1 MYDIHQSQADLKGQR
16 VRTSESLTAYKDVQ
30 TFVNEE
36 NLGNQ
41 REYVQLET
49 SNSGL
54 AFIILSK
61 NITIQSK
68 ASYYPAIFIIN

>member
-36 NLGNQ
+36 NLGNH
-41 REYVQLET
+41 RKIVQETYLSTSGTAVFASILFFQTLEP
-49 SNSGL
+49 SF
-54 AFIILSK
+54 AD
-61 NITIQSK
+61 
-68 ASYYPAIFIIN
+68 